1 MANKKMPTFATEA
14 EEAEWYFEHQDEL
27 EAYMAVPTAKDQAT
41 FRKELQSLTPKKDAI
56 AAAKAAQQAYESR
69 RPKTKQVPIRI
80 AETDLDRA
88 KALAGKKGIGYQ
100 TLIKMALHEWLDQQ
114 ERSGIAG

>member
-1 MANKKMPTFATEA
+1 MATKKMPTFATEA

-27 EAYMAVPTAKDQAT
+27 ADYTDVPTAEDQAT
-41 FRKELQSLTPKKDAI
+41 FRKELQALHSEEKAV
-56 AAAKAAQQAYESR
+56 AAAKAAQAAYEAR

-88 KALAGKKGIGYQ
+88 KTLAGKKGIGYQ

-114 ERSGIAG
+114 ERNSIAG